1 MEPLRGQGPGLGAVP
16 AQPSADGLEIE
27 IDEGTGRVRVRET
40 GARPG
45 PATPRSFDENLAER
59 LEDAALS
66 AIAEELL
73 AGIEAD
79 ERSRRDMLE
88 QYARGMDLLGLK
100 LDGDAAGFA
109 AGQGGK
115 TISRIRH
122 PILLWACVRFQ
133 AGARGELLPAAGP
146 VKVRIDGEGNAAKDT
161 LARDFERDFNH
172 YLTVTASEYYPDTD
186 RGLFYLAYGGTLF
199 KKVYRCPL
207 RERPV
212 AECVYMPDLI
222 VSNDATDLDNAQ
234 RVTHRFEMARA
245 TLKRLQ
251 QEGFYLDIELTPPSG
266 AAPEPTAQKAA
277 EIAGVTA
284 QRERPQDRQHRIF
297 ECYAELDLAA
307 PGMAEAGGRVGRPL
321 PYRVS
326 IDQDSRKVLEIR
338 RN

>member
-1 MEPLRGQGPGLGAVP
+1 
-16 AQPSADGLEIE
+16 
-27 IDEGTGRVRVRET
+27 
-40 GARPG
+40 
-45 PATPRSFDENLAER
+45 
-59 LEDAALS
+59 
-66 AIAEELL
+66 
-73 AGIEAD
+73 
-79 ERSRRDMLE
+79 
-88 QYARGMDLLGLK
+88 
-100 LDGDAAGFA
+100 
-109 AGQGGK
+109 
-115 TISRIRH
+115 
-122 PILLWACVRFQ
+122 
-133 AGARGELLPAAGP
+133 
-146 VKVRIDGEGNAAKDT
+146 
-161 LARDFERDFNH
+161 
-172 YLTVTASEYYPDTD
+172 
-186 RGLFYLAYGGTLF
+186 YLAYGGTLF

-245 TLKRLQ
+245 TMKRLQ

-307 PGMAEAGGRVGRPL
+307 PGMAEAAGRVGRPL

-338 RN
+338 RNWREGDAAFRRRRRFVKYGLIPGFGFYDYGYLHLIGNHTKAL